1 MKHNYIYIS
10 IVLVLLLSSCVSK
23 EKMVYLQGS
32 QDFNNKSTNY
42 DPLIQRDDRLSI
54 IISALEPETSRPFN
68 LSQNIA
74 SSSASTNSTNN
85 SQNTYLVD
93 VNGKIDFPVLGTL
106 AVEGF
111 SINELKNMLKEK
123 LTVYIKNPVINIT
136 IQNFK
141 VTVLGDV
148 NSPGIKTF
156 NNHRVTLLEA
166 IGASGDLSIFGKR
179 NNILIVRDYQGIKS
193 FNRVDITKADFVN
206 SPFYYLDQNDVV
218 YVEQRK
224 AKMDSSALPNLPL
237 IFSVLSFVTT
247 IVFLVTK

>member
-1 MKHNYIYIS
+1 MKYNYLCIS
-10 IVLVLLLSSCVSK
+10 IIIMLLFSSCVSK
-23 EKMVYLQGS
+23 EKMVYLQGN

-54 IISALEPETSRPFN
+54 IVSALEPETAKPFN
-68 LSQNIA
+68 LSQNNITGT
-74 SSSASTNSTNN
+74 SNN
-85 SQNTYLVD
+85 SSNNNQNTYLVD
-93 VNGKIDFPVLGTL
+93 VNGKIDFPVIGTL

-111 SINELKNMLKEK
+111 SINDLKIMLKEK
-123 LTVYIKNPVINIT
+123 LSVYIKNPVINIT

-148 NSPGIKTF
+148 NAPGIKTF